1 MEEVNKIWYKLIK
14 SSVGATLN
22 IKFSIDESILGVT
35 PISIQTTINQV
46 KHLLKLQIND
56 LPEDSL
62 KEYVRNCVE
71 SKISQ
76 PAELK
81 TAMKEVY

>member
-1 MEEVNKIWYKLIK
+1 MEEVNKIWYKLFK
-14 SSVGATLN
+14 SSVGATFN

-62 KEYVRNCVE
+62 
-71 SKISQ
+71 
-76 PAELK
+76 
-81 TAMKEVY
+81 